1 MSGTQ
6 DDTIRESLFVVRLYD
21 GFDNQ
26 WIDVT
31 VPITYEEALE
41 EWNLR
46 TDDGQK
52 MTTYGDIDYYKIF
65 PVDTTMLYSGGFGER
80 EH

>member
-1 MSGTQ
+1 M
-6 DDTIRESLFVVRLYD
+6 DDPKETIQESLFIVRLYD

-26 WIDVT
+26 WIDVSGPLT
-31 VPITYEEALE
+31 HEEALE

-52 MTTYGDIDYYKIF
+52 MTRYEDIDYYKIF
-65 PVDTTMLYSGGFGER
+65 PSDTTMLFGER
-80 EH
+80 